1 MASSIAELSANDAAS
16 IFASF
21 EQVPSTPAPLPSP
34 HAPPSFWQQTY
45 AGPGAE
51 QGVRDDRAVQGQAD
65 VAIVG

>member
-1 MASSIAELSANDAAS
+1 MASSIAELSAYDAAS
-16 IFASF
+16 ILASF

-51 QGVRDDRAVQGQAD
+51 QGVRDDSTVQGQAD